1 MYQQED
7 KMHPHGSSWSLSV
20 FLSPSIFRG
29 YSFQNWRL
37 FPLRNNVL
45 PQMLCADI
53 TFFHHFLLFV
63 SMAVADLRKR
73 QMSLQSDS
81 TFPFCPTKKMLL
93 SLTHTHIHNQTLCVL
108 LHLWSTRIQK
118 SQMVMM
124 MCFFYFLLGT

>member
-1 MYQQED
+1 MYQQGD

-20 FLSPSIFRG
+20 FLSPSLGVIPSKTDVYSHFGTIFYLKNAMSR
-29 YSFQNWRL
+29 YH
-37 FPLRNNVL
+37 
-45 PQMLCADI
+45 I
-53 TFFHHFLLFV
+53 FFHHFLLFV
-63 SMAVADLRKR
+63 SMAVRDLRKR